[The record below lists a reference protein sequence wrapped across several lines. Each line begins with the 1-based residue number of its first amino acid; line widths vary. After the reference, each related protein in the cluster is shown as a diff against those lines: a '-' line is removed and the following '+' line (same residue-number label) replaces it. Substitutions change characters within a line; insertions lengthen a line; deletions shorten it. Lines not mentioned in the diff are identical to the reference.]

1 MGRMY
6 YEHNEY
12 KIYEVSFPVGGDA
25 MFFVII
31 NDSRH
36 YFKSLT
42 QAKLY
47 LDHQDALS
55 T

>member
-1 MGRMY
+1 MFY
-6 YEHNEY
+6 THNEH
-12 KIYEVSFPVGGDA
+12 KIYEVSFPVGRDA

-31 NDSRH
+31 DDSRH

-47 LDHQDALS
+47 LDHQSSLS

>member
-1 MGRMY
+1 MY

-31 NDSRH
+31 NNSRH

-47 LDHQDALS
+47 IDHQDSLS

>member
-1 MGRMY
+1 MY
-6 YEHNEY
+6 YSHNEY
-12 KIYEVSFPVGGDA
+12 KIYEVSFSVGGDA
-25 MFFVII
+25 VFFVII

-47 LDHQDALS
+47 LDHQDAVS